1 LSHGNEP
8 GRLFAILVT
17 YKRPEALST
26 MLDRLSRQVRQ
37 PDHLVVVDNSP
48 SIQTESLVRVYAEL
62 GHTVDYLPAPENLG
76 PAGGIALGMEQ
87 ILSLAQDSEWVILID
102 DDNPPPT
109 NHLFDDLVRFAQQM
123 LEADSSTGA
132 VGLGGSIFDL
142 RRARLVRLGDR
153 ELDGPVVLD
162 HIPGNLFPVYLMGAI
177 RQVGI
182 FRRELFFG
190 FEELEFGLRLR
201 RAGYTIYAPGPI
213 VRHLRT
219 VHAGSGMPPRRGPT
233 VGLPEPDWRRYYSLR
248 NLIYILRLHG
258 HGPAAL
264 RVSLARGVGK
274 PLVSLPIRP
283 RRALAH
289 LTSNLRALRHGWTGR
304 MGRTIYPDPSV
315 SRVQRRRRS

>member
-1 LSHGNEP
+1 M
-8 GRLFAILVT
+8 F
-17 YKRPEALST
+17 
-26 MLDRLSRQVRQ
+26 DRLSQQVRQ

-48 SIQTESLVRVYAEL
+48 SADNDSLVRVYAEL

-87 ILSLAQDSEWVILID
+87 VLTLAQDDEWVILID

-109 NHLFDDLVRFAQQM
+109 DLLFDDLLRFAQQM
-123 LEADSSTGA
+123 LLADASTGA
-132 VGLGGSIFDL
+132 VGVGGSLFDL
-142 RRARLVRLGDR
+142 RRARLVRLGDH

-162 HIPGNLFPVYLMGAI
+162 HIPGNLFPVYLVGAI
-177 RQVGI
+177 RRVGT

-213 VRHLRT
+213 VRQLRSL
-219 VHAGSGMPPRRGPT
+219 HAGTRNLPRRGPT

-258 HGPAAL
+258 RGPAAL
-264 RVSLARGVGK
+264 RVSLVRGVGK
-274 PLVSLPIRP
+274 PLVSLPFRP

-289 LTSNLRALRHGWTGR
+289 LASNLRAVRHGWTGR
-304 MGRTIYPDPSV
+304 MGRTIFPNPSV
-315 SRVQRRRRS
+315 SRVRRRRRS